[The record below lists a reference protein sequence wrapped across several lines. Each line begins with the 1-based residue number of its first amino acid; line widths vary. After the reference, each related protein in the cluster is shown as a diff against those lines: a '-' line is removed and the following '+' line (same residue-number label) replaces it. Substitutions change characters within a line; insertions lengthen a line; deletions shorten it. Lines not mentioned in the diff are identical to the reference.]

1 VETFFRIAKESL
13 PDFQS
18 GVIERQ
24 LLLFH
29 DKVND
34 TPPTAMTKTMKKI
47 FSQIYMER
55 ILIIA
60 IVDGATPVK
69 TLLSFFL

>member
-1 VETFFRIAKESL
+1 VETFFRKESL

-18 GVIERQ
+18 GLIERQ

-34 TPPTAMTKTMKKI
+34 TPPTAMTKTVKKVLSQVYMKG
-47 FSQIYMER
+47 
-55 ILIIA
+55 ILIISV
-60 IVDGATPVK
+60 VDGATPVK
-69 TLLSFFL
+69 TKLAFFL